1 MKTTALRGVAAAAVL
16 AALTVS
22 ATAPAAAAGVPEREH
37 RAIWVTAYLDGGWP
51 SAPLTA
57 QNKANSVRV
66 LNQRM
71 ATYKKQNINVLY
83 YHVRSNCDAMYNSAY
98 EPWSAKASGTR
109 GNAPA
114 ADPLEEYI
122 KAAHANGIEVYA
134 WFNPYRY
141 NNNESY
147 SGSFEYE
154 NSHPDWL
161 IKNSQQTTLNPGME
175 EVKQRIVDVIV
186 DCVTKYDVDGVVFDD
201 YFYPAGGT
209 STGTD
214 APDYALWQQKGNGLS
229 FADWRR
235 ANVNEMVKRVNEGIK
250 AVKPYL
256 AFGISPAGVASPGN
270 VTSEYGLPAISGDWQ
285 YNQIYSDPL
294 QWLKAGTIDFI
305 SPQVYWPNRF
315 NELDAWWNNA
325 ARKFNRHYYPSV
337 DISDVVTTTKT
348 TEFIREQEVNRENAT
363 YCEGGM
369 VFFHQNQWV
378 NNSENVFGTRTSF
391 GNNMQMGAYPS
402 KALTPL
408 RTWGKIETPAMPA
421 NVSVAGSTLTWTEIP
436 GMRYTVYAH
445 PKSDAA
451 GFGYDIADLH
461 GVTYTNS
468 YALPSDADSYDWFVA
483 TYDRYG
489 NESAPIG
496 VGMKPISAVAPKHV
510 YPGNGAEPDI
520 LFDFKW
526 ESVAGRSILE
536 VAEDAAFSNIIAT
549 VSAGGAK
556 TLSMTKVA
564 GLEAGKTYWWR
575 VRLTPV
581 GGTPVVSEATSFVA
595 PQLRVLSPAADATG
609 VSLTPT
615 ISWTNGGAGT
625 QFKLEVSTSNT
636 FSSLVYSLETTD
648 HSATIPAKKLMN
660 GRRYYAR
667 VTATLNENTLVSETS
682 QFTIA
687 NVNHTAPALAGGIAA
702 GVLHAN
708 EYVEVQPWEGMNQV
722 TVQIA
727 TSTSFPSRSSLN
739 VTLKD
744 FATKGDKTAAE
755 LKIVSTPL
763 KENTTYYART
773 RATYYVDNA
782 SKTTA
787 WSDVK
792 TFTYSTEAG
801 VNDVVSD
808 GSAAVK
814 LSGNVLTAPA
824 TSVVNVYNMA
834 GALVDTFTVPASG
847 TMTLTLGG
855 AHLLQVT
862 APASAPVTLKYM
874 H

>member
-1 MKTTALRGVAAAAVL
+1 
-16 AALTVS
+16 
-22 ATAPAAAAGVPEREH
+22 
-37 RAIWVTAYLDGGWP
+37 
-51 SAPLTA
+51 
-57 QNKANSVRV
+57 
-66 LNQRM
+66 
-71 ATYKKQNINVLY
+71 
-83 YHVRSNCDAMYNSAY
+83 
-98 EPWSAKASGTR
+98 
-109 GNAPA
+109 
-114 ADPLEEYI
+114 
-122 KAAHANGIEVYA
+122 
-134 WFNPYRY
+134 
-141 NNNESY
+141 
-147 SGSFEYE
+147 
-154 NSHPDWL
+154 
-161 IKNSQQTTLNPGME
+161 
-175 EVKQRIVDVIV
+175 
-186 DCVTKYDVDGVVFDD
+186 
-201 YFYPAGGT
+201 
-209 STGTD
+209 
-214 APDYALWQQKGNGLS
+214 
-229 FADWRR
+229 
-235 ANVNEMVKRVNEGIK
+235 
-250 AVKPYL
+250 
-256 AFGISPAGVASPGN
+256 
-270 VTSEYGLPAISGDWQ
+270 
-285 YNQIYSDPL
+285 
-294 QWLKAGTIDFI
+294 
-305 SPQVYWPNRF
+305 
-315 NELDAWWNNA
+315 
-325 ARKFNRHYYPSV
+325 
-337 DISDVVTTTKT
+337 
-348 TEFIREQEVNRENAT
+348 
-363 YCEGGM
+363 M

-824 TSVVNVYNMA
+824 ASVVNVYNMA

>member
-1 MKTTALRGVAAAAVL
+1 MKTTALRGAAAAALL
-16 AALTVS
+16 AAVAVS
-22 ATAPAAAAGVPEREH
+22 NSVPAAAAGVPEREH
-37 RAIWVTAYLDGGWP
+37 RAIWVSAYLTGGWP
-51 SAPLTA
+51 SSPITE
-57 QNKANSVRV
+57 QNKANTLRI
-66 LNQRM
+66 LDQRM
-71 ATYKKQNINVLY
+71 ASYKKQNINVLY

-98 EPWSAKASGTR
+98 EPWSAKAAGSR
-109 GNAPA
+109 GQAPVV
-114 ADPLEEYI
+114 DPFEEYI
-122 KAAHANGIEVYA
+122 RAAHANGIEVYA

-141 NNNESY
+141 NNNVSY
-147 SGSFEYE
+147 SGANEYE
-154 NSHPDWL
+154 NTHPDWL

-186 DCVTKYDVDGVVFDD
+186 DCITKYDVDGVVFDD

-305 SPQVYWPNRF
+305 SPQVYWPSRF
-315 NELDAWWNNA
+315 NELDEWWNNA

-337 DISDVVTTTKT
+337 DISDVVSTVKT
-348 TEFIREQEVNRENAT
+348 SEFIREQEVNRQNAT

-369 VFFHQNQWV
+369 VFFHQYQWV
-378 NNSENVFGTRTSF
+378 NNSENVFGTRMPF
-391 GNNMQMGAYPS
+391 GNNMQQGAYPT

-408 RTWGKIETPAMPA
+408 RTWSKIETPQMPS
-421 NVSVAGSTLTWTEIP
+421 NVSVSGSTLSWTEIP

-445 PKSDAA
+445 PKADAA

-461 GVTYTNS
+461 GITYTNS
-468 YALPSDADSYDWFVA
+468 YDLPSDAADYDWFVA

-489 NESAPIG
+489 NESSPIG

-824 TSVVNVYNMA
+824 ASVVNVYNMA

>member
-1 MKTTALRGVAAAAVL
+1 
-16 AALTVS
+16 
-22 ATAPAAAAGVPEREH
+22 
-37 RAIWVTAYLDGGWP
+37 
-51 SAPLTA
+51 
-57 QNKANSVRV
+57 
-66 LNQRM
+66 
-71 ATYKKQNINVLY
+71 
-83 YHVRSNCDAMYNSAY
+83 
-98 EPWSAKASGTR
+98 
-109 GNAPA
+109 
-114 ADPLEEYI
+114 
-122 KAAHANGIEVYA
+122 ANGIEVYA

-141 NNNESY
+141 NNNVSY
-147 SGSFEYE
+147 SGANEYE
-154 NSHPDWL
+154 NTHPDWL

-824 TSVVNVYNMA
+824 ASVVNVYNVA
-834 GALVDTFTVPASG
+834 GALVETFTMPADGSVVL
-847 TMTLTLGG
+847 TLTG

-862 APASAPVTLKYM
+862 APDAAPVTVKYM

>member
-22 ATAPAAAAGVPEREH
+22 ASAPAAAAGVPEREH

-496 VGMKPISAVAPKHV
+496 VGMQPISAVAPKHV

-595 PQLRVLSPAADATG
+595 PQLRVLSPAADATD

-682 QFTIA
+682 QFTVA

-702 GVLHAN
+702 GLLHAN

-824 TSVVNVYNMA
+824 ASVVNVYNMA

-847 TMTLTLGG
+847 SMTLTLGG

>member
-1 MKTTALRGVAAAAVL
+1 
-16 AALTVS
+16 
-22 ATAPAAAAGVPEREH
+22 
-37 RAIWVTAYLDGGWP
+37 
-51 SAPLTA
+51 
-57 QNKANSVRV
+57 
-66 LNQRM
+66 
-71 ATYKKQNINVLY
+71 
-83 YHVRSNCDAMYNSAY
+83 
-98 EPWSAKASGTR
+98 
-109 GNAPA
+109 
-114 ADPLEEYI
+114 
-122 KAAHANGIEVYA
+122 
-134 WFNPYRY
+134 
-141 NNNESY
+141 
-147 SGSFEYE
+147 
-154 NSHPDWL
+154 
-161 IKNSQQTTLNPGME
+161 
-175 EVKQRIVDVIV
+175 
-186 DCVTKYDVDGVVFDD
+186 
-201 YFYPAGGT
+201 
-209 STGTD
+209 
-214 APDYALWQQKGNGLS
+214 
-229 FADWRR
+229 
-235 ANVNEMVKRVNEGIK
+235 MVKRVNEGIK

-824 TSVVNVYNMA
+824 ASVVNVYNMA
-834 GALVDTFTVPASG
+834 GALVDTFTVPADGSVVL
-847 TMTLTLGG
+847 TLTG

-862 APASAPVTLKYM
+862 APDAAPVTVKYM